1 MFSLSVK
8 AIPISRLLSA
18 AQRIPWSLRQLGQC
32 LICNKSTQKNGPL
45 AKTLGC
51 KANRNLDSEFNV
63 VCTSSC
69 FWVQGHS
76 VLFRRSHLPILRPL
90 LSPGKLILSQNDYS
104 NNRMLE
110 SKGIT
115 EIIFW
120 VNLITSKKTQL
131 VNQNLSFHYGSL
143 ASSHLINSPTSHHSL
158 SFFPFAY
165 SLSGPPSIVPSY
177 CCYLGLSSHISSSP
191 ESCIPLLADLLV

>member
-63 VCTSSC
+63 VAQVLVFEFKVTLFSSGEATC
-69 FWVQGHS
+69 
-76 VLFRRSHLPILRPL
+76 
-90 LSPGKLILSQNDYS
+90 
-104 NNRMLE
+104 
-110 SKGIT
+110 
-115 EIIFW
+115 
-120 VNLITSKKTQL
+120 
-131 VNQNLSFHYGSL
+131 
-143 ASSHLINSPTSHHSL
+143 
-158 SFFPFAY
+158 PF
-165 SLSGPPSIVPSY
+165 
-177 CCYLGLSSHISSSP
+177 
-191 ESCIPLLADLLV
+191 